1 MLRRCGF
8 ALAGGA
14 VPMTKAREQ
23 WTAEVNKF
31 VEDKKKSALEGHRA
45 RMSRI
50 RESRDFT
57 PVDVAFPKLR
67 DAAVSELK
75 GDAARPAVANQPADA
90 HVVRTAIIGT
100 PNAGKSSLVNSLVT
114 THVAATA
121 NKAGTTVR
129 NKAAFATV
137 GNTQI
142 SFIDTPGMFVP
153 RRTAANPVKFDAPAA
168 SAYEAFDSLMRADVA
183 IFAFCADNRQ
193 IDPDD
198 VGILRKVRDMCVRR
212 DMPLALAITKYDLV
226 KNKGDLA
233 QKRYMHLR
241 DRIDEVGVDFADS
254 FETSAKTFFGIVEL
268 KDFISRYA
276 KPGPWAMYRTEAH
289 DMLPPERAVS
299 AINEALMRH
308 VTPTVVVHQMSYK
321 VVGWT
326 RRQQHT
332 EVFVEVFMPSTFALR
347 AFYSALGAVNDHA
360 QERLSYDLNM
370 RIKLVFQAYVAP
382 GGVRPNARA
391 AR

>member
-1 MLRRCGF
+1 MLRWTGARF
-8 ALAGGA
+8 ASSARP
-14 VPMTKAREQ
+14 VTKAREQ
-23 WTAEVNKF
+23 WAAEVNKF
-31 VEDKKKSALEGHRA
+31 LEDKKRSALDAHRE
-45 RMSRI
+45 RMKRI
-50 RESRDFT
+50 REARDFT
-57 PVDVAFPKLR
+57 PVEEAFPKLKER
-67 DAAVSELK
+67 PISEMQGLK
-75 GDAARPAVANQPADA
+75 AQRVTSQPPDA
-90 HVVRTAIIGT
+90 HVVRTAIVGP

-121 NKAGTTVR
+121 SKAGTTIR
-129 NKAAFATV
+129 NKAAFTTI

-153 RRTAANPVKFDAPAA
+153 RRTAANPVKFAAPAA
-168 SAYEAFDSLMRADVA
+168 TAYEAFDSLMRADVA

-212 DMPLALAITKYDLV
+212 DMPMALAITKYDLV
-226 KNKGDLA
+226 RNKGNLV
-233 QKRYMHLR
+233 QKRYNHLR
-241 DRIDEVGVDFADS
+241 DRIDEAGVSFADS
-254 FETSAKTFFGIVEL
+254 FETSAKTFYGVVEL
-268 KDFISRYA
+268 KDFIARYA
-276 KPGPWAMYRTEAH
+276 KPGDWSMYRTEAH
-289 DMLPPERAVS
+289 DMLPPERAVD

-308 VTPTVVVHQMSYK
+308 VTPATLVNSMNHK

-326 RRQQHT
+326 RRERHT
-332 EVFVEVFMPSTFALR
+332 EVFVEVFLPSTFALR
-347 AFYSALGAVNDHA
+347 CFYSALGAVNDHA